1 MKTERLT
8 ILLTKEEKQS
18 LVEEAKR
25 KNTILSLLIRSK
37 IFKENSNN
45 E

>member
-8 ILLTKEEKQS
+8 ILLTKEEKQK
-18 LVEEAKR
+18 LIEEAKQ

-37 IFKENSNN
+37 IFKETEN

>member
-8 ILLTKEEKQS
+8 ILLTKEEKEK
-18 LVEEAKR
+18 LVQEAKQ

-37 IFKENSNN
+37 IFGDTSN